1 MDFLK
6 KAKQTMKELEGDLNK
21 ATAQLGFGEKSHHEA
36 QSPMA
41 AAPAAAAP
49 ASSSSTPT
57 TSNVNTPAT
66 SVAPSTAGDAPKT
79 KLPLAI
85 RKEGMHIAQLDN
97 GRDGRLLLAQT
108 SS

>member
-21 ATAQLGFGEKSHHEA
+21 ATAQLGFGEKSHNDEA
-36 QSPMA
+36 QAPIA
-41 AAPAAAAP
+41 AAPP
-49 ASSSSTPT
+49 STNSTPA

-66 SVAPSTAGDAPKT
+66 SVAPSTAGGAPKT

-85 RKEGMHIAQLDN
+85 RKAGMHSVLSDN
-97 GRDGRLLLAQT
+97 RILER
-108 SS
+108 

>member
-36 QSPMA
+36 QSPM
-41 AAPAAAAP
+41 AAAP